1 MFSDQD
7 SSSVVEWAQSPRE
20 KSQSHQLL
28 ETQLS
33 YETEWDMVNAVSFKK
48 KPCVNGEG
56 ESVNFLL
63 VDDARCVGSKWFRS
77 MTELHLV
84 LTQTLLMLT

>member
-1 MFSDQD
+1 MRVLCVFDQD

-48 KPCVNGEG
+48 KSCVNGEG

-63 VDDARCVGSKWFRS
+63 ADDARCAQSVSVACNSKCVF
-77 MTELHLV
+77 
-84 LTQTLLMLT
+84 